1 MKLYHISVILMT
13 CLSTALAQGMDGL
26 PDCAKDCATGSI
38 PKQCQT
44 IDVACICGDKSFINS
59 ISCCVANKCS
69 KDQQDESDVQ
79 EDVLLLTWSRA
90 AVLKFAS
97 QLCSGAGVN
106 DLPKSASCAEGGSS
120 ATETSSDSSV
130 SSKST
135 TAKSTATDEPATTTS
150 GSSDSSASPT
160 ASKSDSNTKT
170 SSTSASSPTTSTG
183 GAALVQGKDTSLL
196 AAIGAAILA
205 FLA

>member
-1 MKLYHISVILMT
+1 MVSRDM
-13 CLSTALAQGMDGL
+13 LSFPDTANA
-26 PDCAKDCATGSI
+26 
-38 PKQCQT
+38 
-44 IDVACICGDKSFINS
+44 
-59 ISCCVANKCS
+59 
-69 KDQQDESDVQ
+69 ESDARG
-79 EDVLLLTWSRA
+79 DILLLTWSRA

-106 DLPKSASCAEGGSS
+106 DLPKSASCAEGSSS

-160 ASKSDSNTKT
+160 ASKSDSNTLT
-170 SSTSASSPTTSTG
+170 SSTSALSPTTSTG
-183 GAALVQGKDTSLL
+183 GAAPVQGKDTSLL
-196 AAIGAAILA
+196 VAIGAAIFA

>member
-1 MKLYHISVILMT
+1 MKLYYISVILMT
-13 CLSTALAQGMDGL
+13 CLSTVIAQGMDGL

-69 KDQQDESDVQ
+69 KDQQD
-79 EDVLLLTWSRA
+79 

-106 DLPKSASCAEGGSS
+106 DLPKSASCAEGSSS
-120 ATETSSDSSV
+120 ATETSSDSSA

-135 TAKSTATDEPATTTS
+135 TAKSTATNESATTT
-150 GSSDSSASPT
+150 GSSGSSASPI
-160 ASKSDSNTKT
+160 ASKSGSNTKT
-170 SSTSASSPTTSTG
+170 SSTSSPTTSTG

-196 AAIGAAILA
+196 AAIGAAVFA

>member
-1 MKLYHISVILMT
+1 MKLYYISVILMT

-69 KDQQDESDVQ
+69 KDQQD
-79 EDVLLLTWSRA
+79 
-90 AVLKFAS
+90 AVLEFAS

>member
-1 MKLYHISVILMT
+1 MKLYYISVILTT
-13 CLSTALAQGMDGL
+13 CLSTVFAQGMDGL

-69 KDQQDESDVQ
+69 KDQQD
-79 EDVLLLTWSRA
+79 
-90 AVLKFAS
+90 AVLKFAG

-106 DLPKSASCAEGGSS
+106 NLPTSASCAEGSSS
-120 ATETSSDSSV
+120 ATETSSDSSA
-130 SSKST
+130 SSK
-135 TAKSTATDEPATTTS
+135 PTTS

-170 SSTSASSPTTSTG
+170 SSTSTTSPTASTG
-183 GAALVQGKDTSLL
+183 GAGLVQSKDTSLL
-196 AAIGAAILA
+196 AAIGAAVFA